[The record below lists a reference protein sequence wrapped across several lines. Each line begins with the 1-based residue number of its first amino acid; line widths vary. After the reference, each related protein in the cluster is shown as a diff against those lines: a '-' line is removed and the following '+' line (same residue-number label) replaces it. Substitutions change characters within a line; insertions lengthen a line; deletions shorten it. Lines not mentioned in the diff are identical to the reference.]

1 MVAVLWKVLVD
12 QHHLGK
18 RSDTRWKNEAWT
30 AAQEA
35 VQSLYD
41 SGNEHRI
48 SIEKI
53 KGKVDSVRA
62 RVYCNTKF

>member
-1 MVAVLWKVLVD
+1 MVAVLWKVLVE

-35 VQSLYD
+35 IQCVYEG
-41 SGNEHRI
+41 GNEHRI
-48 SIEKI
+48 SVEKI
-53 KGKVDSVRA
+53 KGKVDAVCTSF
-62 RVYCNTKF
+62 CFS